1 MLNRLKGRAATLEN
15 AGKKTETPKVAFVCV
30 HNSCRSQI
38 AEAFGR
44 KLGAGVFEA
53 FSAGTALK
61 ARINP
66 DAVRLMR
73 ERGFDLEATQRP
85 KTLDAIPTPDV
96 VVTMGCGVV
105 CPFVPG
111 VSVEDW
117 GLEDPTGRDDAFFE
131 TIIDEI
137 ERRVGELVERL
148 R

>member
-15 AGKKTETPKVAFVCV
+15 AGKKTKTPKVAFVCV

-61 ARINP
+61 DRINP

-111 VSVEDW
+111 ASVEDW
-117 GLEDPTGRDDAFFE
+117 GLEDPTGRDDSLFE

-137 ERRVGELVERL
+137 ERRVVELVERL